1 MHYTQQNFCTP
12 ESMHVALTS
21 SQPLYKKRGTNS
33 TFAPGSLQLNNRVRL
48 ENHFLNPLAN
58 HLDNRCDKIHSQKLA
73 KHVANELLNQY
84 VLLIYQSLL
93 LIYYYFSS
101 PTTT

>member
-1 MHYTQQNFCTP
+1 
-12 ESMHVALTS
+12 MHVALTS

-33 TFAPGSLQLNNRVRL
+33 TFALDSLQSNNRVRL
-48 ENHFLNPLAN
+48 ENYFLNPLAN
-58 HLDNRCDKIHSQKLA
+58 HLDNRCDKIPSLKQKLV

-84 VLLIYQSLL
+84 VLLICQSLL

-101 PTTT
+101 LTN